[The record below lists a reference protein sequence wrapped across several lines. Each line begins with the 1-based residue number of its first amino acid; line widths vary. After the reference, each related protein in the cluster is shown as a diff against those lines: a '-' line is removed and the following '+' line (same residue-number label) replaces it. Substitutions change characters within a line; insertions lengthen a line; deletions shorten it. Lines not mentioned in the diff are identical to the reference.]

1 MAKSVETLEK
11 SFKTKAKPVN
21 PAKKKNLFSW
31 GLLAPVLFFFILMSV
46 LPTIWM
52 FGLAF
57 YDYTLTSAKKAEFI
71 GFRNFFD
78 FLANQQL
85 SGAVSRTFIFLI
97 CAVLLQTFLGI
108 LIGVLFWKN
117 DKMPGRRLALTLF
130 FSPMVVT
137 PIATSLFWKFI
148 LDPTLGVINYFAESL
163 GFARFDTLTDQVLAF
178 PTLVLVDTWMWTPFM
193 TLMTLAALGSVP
205 KAELEAA
212 QVDRLPL
219 HRLITTV
226 IWPHAKFILGLGI
239 LLRTIDAFKTM
250 DLAYVMTGGGPGD
263 RTELIAV
270 SLYRFAFKSFKL
282 GYATA
287 VSVFLMFIAIALTS
301 IYLYILNARKKA
313 EE

>member
-11 SFKTKAKPVN
+11 SFKAKAKPVN
-21 PAKKKNLFSW
+21 PNKKKNLFSW

-57 YDYTLTSAKKAEFI
+57 YDYTLTSAKKAQFI
-71 GFRNFFD
+71 GFKNFFD

-130 FSPMVVT
+130 FTPMVVT

-148 LDPTLGVINYFAESL
+148 LDPTLGVINYFVEVL
-163 GFARFDTLTDQVLAF
+163 GFARSVSYTHLTL
-178 PTLVLVDTWMWTPFM
+178 PT
-193 TLMTLAALGSVP
+193 
-205 KAELEAA
+205 KA
-212 QVDRLPL
+212 
-219 HRLITTV
+219 
-226 IWPHAKFILGLGI
+226 
-239 LLRTIDAFKTM
+239 
-250 DLAYVMTGGGPGD
+250 
-263 RTELIAV
+263 
-270 SLYRFAFKSFKL
+270 
-282 GYATA
+282 
-287 VSVFLMFIAIALTS
+287 
-301 IYLYILNARKKA
+301 
-313 EE
+313 

>member
-1 MAKSVETLEK
+1 
-11 SFKTKAKPVN
+11 
-21 PAKKKNLFSW
+21 
-31 GLLAPVLFFFILMSV
+31 
-46 LPTIWM
+46 
-52 FGLAF
+52 
-57 YDYTLTSAKKAEFI
+57 
-71 GFRNFFD
+71 
-78 FLANQQL
+78 
-85 SGAVSRTFIFLI
+85 
-97 CAVLLQTFLGI
+97 

-130 FSPMVVT
+130 FTPMVVT

-148 LDPTLGVINYFAESL
+148 LDPTLGVINYLVSVL
-163 GFARFDTLTDQVLAF
+163 GFERFDTLTDQTLAF
-178 PTLVLVDTWMWTPFM
+178 PTLVFVDTWMWTPFM

-212 QVDRLPL
+212 QVDRLPIT
-219 HRLITTV
+219 RLIRTV

-282 GYATA
+282 GYSSA

-313 EE
+313 EA

>member
-21 PAKKKNLFSW
+21 PNKKKNLFSW

-57 YDYTLTSAKKAEFI
+57 YDYTLTSANKAKFI

-130 FSPMVVT
+130 FTPMVVT

-148 LDPTLGVINYFAESL
+148 LEPSLGVINYFASSL
-163 GFARFDTLTDQVLAF
+163 GFARFDLLTDQALAF

-219 HRLITTV
+219 HTLISTV

>member
-57 YDYTLTSAKKAEFI
+57 YDYTLTSAKKAQFI
-71 GFRNFFD
+71 GFKNFFD

-301 IYLYILNARKKA
+301 LYLYILNARKKA

>member
-11 SFKTKAKPVN
+11 SIKDAPKAKKPESN
-21 PAKKKNLFSW
+21 KNWFSW

-57 YDYTLTSAKKAEFI
+57 YDYTLTSANKPKLI
-71 GFRNFFD
+71 GFKNFAD

-85 SGAVSRTFIFLI
+85 AGSVSRTFIFLL
-97 CAVLLQTFLGI
+97 CAVIIQTLLGI

-130 FSPMVVT
+130 FTPMVVT

-148 LDPTLGVINYFAESL
+148 LDPTLGVINYFASVL
-163 GFARFDTLTDQVLAF
+163 GFERFDTLTDATLAF
-178 PTLVLVDTWMWTPFM
+178 PTLVFVDTWMWTPFM

-212 QVDRLPL
+212 QVDRLPIF
-219 HRLITTV
+219 RLIRTV

-282 GYATA
+282 GYSSA

-313 EE
+313 EA

>member
-11 SFKTKAKPVN
+11 SIKDVPKAKKPES
-21 PAKKKNLFSW
+21 KKNWFSW

-46 LPTIWM
+46 VPTIWM

-57 YDYTLTSAKKAEFI
+57 YDYTLTSANKPKLI
-71 GFRNFFD
+71 GFKNFVD

-85 SGAVSRTFIFLI
+85 AGSVSRTFIFLL
-97 CAVLLQTFLGI
+97 CAVVLQTLLGI

-117 DKMPGRRLALTLF
+117 DKMPGRRFALTLF
-130 FSPMVVT
+130 FTPMVVT

-148 LDPTLGVINYFAESL
+148 LDPTLVF
-163 GFARFDTLTDQVLAF
+163 
-178 PTLVLVDTWMWTPFM
+178 VDTWMWTPFM

-212 QVDRLPL
+212 QVDRLPIF
-219 HRLITTV
+219 RLIRTV

-282 GYATA
+282 GYSSA

-301 IYLYILNARKKA
+301 IYLYILNAKKKSEA
-313 EE
+313 

>member
-11 SFKTKAKPVN
+11 SFKQTPKPVD

-31 GLLAPVLFFFILMSV
+31 GLLVPVLFFFILMSV

-57 YDYTLTSAKKAEFI
+57 YDYTLTSAKKAQFI

-97 CAVLLQTFLGI
+97 CAVILQTFLGI

-130 FSPMVVT
+130 FTPMVVT

-163 GFARFDTLTDQVLAF
+163 GFARFDSLTDQFLAF

-219 HRLITTV
+219 HRLISTV

-263 RTELIAV
+263 RTELIAI

>member
-11 SFKTKAKPVN
+11 SFKQTPKPVD

-31 GLLAPVLFFFILMSV
+31 GLLVPVLFFFILMSV

-57 YDYTLTSAKKAEFI
+57 YDYTLTSAKKAQFI

-97 CAVLLQTFLGI
+97 CAVILQTFLGI

-130 FSPMVVT
+130 FTPMVVT

-163 GFARFDTLTDQVLAF
+163 GFARFDSLTDQFLAF

-193 TLMTLAALGSVP
+193 TLMTFAALGSVP

-219 HRLITTV
+219 HRLISTV

-263 RTELIAV
+263 RTELIAI

>member
-1 MAKSVETLEK
+1 
-11 SFKTKAKPVN
+11 
-21 PAKKKNLFSW
+21 
-31 GLLAPVLFFFILMSV
+31 MSV

-71 GFRNFFD
+71 GFKNFFD

>member
-71 GFRNFFD
+71 GFKNFYD

>member
-1 MAKSVETLEK
+1 
-11 SFKTKAKPVN
+11 
-21 PAKKKNLFSW
+21 
-31 GLLAPVLFFFILMSV
+31 
-46 LPTIWM
+46 
-52 FGLAF
+52 
-57 YDYTLTSAKKAEFI
+57 
-71 GFRNFFD
+71 
-78 FLANQQL
+78 
-85 SGAVSRTFIFLI
+85 
-97 CAVLLQTFLGI
+97 
-108 LIGVLFWKN
+108 
-117 DKMPGRRLALTLF
+117 
-130 FSPMVVT
+130 
-137 PIATSLFWKFI
+137 
-148 LDPTLGVINYFAESL
+148 
-163 GFARFDTLTDQVLAF
+163 
-178 PTLVLVDTWMWTPFM
+178 M

-219 HRLITTV
+219 TRLITTV

-282 GYATA
+282 GYSSA

-313 EE
+313 EQ

>member
-11 SFKTKAKPVN
+11 SFKTKAKSVN
-21 PAKKKNLFSW
+21 PNKKKNLFSW

>member
-1 MAKSVETLEK
+1 VAKSVETLEK
-11 SFKTKAKPVN
+11 SIMDAPV
-21 PAKKKNLFSW
+21 PKKVETKKNFFSW

-46 LPTIWM
+46 VPTVWM

-57 YDYTLTSAKKAEFI
+57 YDYTLTSAKNPSFV
-71 GFRNFFD
+71 GFDNFFT

-97 CAVLLQTFLGI
+97 CSVIIQTFLGI

-117 DKMPGRRLALTLF
+117 DKMPARRLALTLF
-130 FSPMVVT
+130 FTPMVVT

-148 LDPTLGVINYFAESL
+148 LDPTLGVINYFAVSL
-163 GFARFDTLTDQVLAF
+163 GFARFDFLTDQVLAF

-212 QVDRLPL
+212 RVDRLPIKT
-219 HRLITTV
+219 LITTV

-263 RTELIAV
+263 RTELIAI
-270 SLYRFAFKSFKL
+270 SLYRFSFKSFKL
-282 GYATA
+282 GYSSA
-287 VSVFLMFIAIALTS
+287 VSVFLLFIAIALTS

-313 EE
+313 EK

>member
-1 MAKSVETLEK
+1 MAKSVETLEQSIK
-11 SFKTKAKPVN
+11 DVPKARKLESRKTW
-21 PAKKKNLFSW
+21 LSW

-46 LPTIWM
+46 LPTVWM

-57 YDYTLTSAKKAEFI
+57 YDYTLTSAQSPRFV
-71 GFRNFFD
+71 GFANFRD
-78 FLANQQL
+78 FLANRAL
-85 SGAVSRTFIFLI
+85 AAAVSRTLIFVLS
-97 CAVLLQTFLGI
+97 AVLLQTILGI

-117 DKMPGRRLALTLF
+117 DKMPGRRLALTLLF
-130 FSPMVVT
+130 TPMVVT

-148 LDPTLGVINYFAESL
+148 LDPTLGVLNFFVSTF
-163 GFARFDTLTDQVLAF
+163 GFDRIDTLSSTTLAF
-178 PTLVLVDTWMWTPFM
+178 PTLVFVDTWMWTPFM

-212 QVDRLPL
+212 RVDRLPL
-219 HRLITTV
+219 TRLIRTV
-226 IWPHAKFILGLGI
+226 IWPHAKFILGLGL
-239 LLRTIDAFKTM
+239 LLRIIDAFKTM

-282 GYATA
+282 GYSSA
-287 VSVFLMFIAIALTS
+287 VSVFLLFVAIALTA
-301 IYLYILNARKKA
+301 IYLYVLNARKKA

>member
-1 MAKSVETLEK
+1 MAKSVETLERSIK
-11 SFKTKAKPVN
+11 DAPK
-21 PAKKKNLFSW
+21 PAKQETKKNFFSW

-46 LPTIWM
+46 VPTVWM

-57 YDYTLTSAKKAEFI
+57 YDYTLTSANKPKLI
-71 GFRNFFD
+71 GFKNFTD

-85 SGAVSRTFIFLI
+85 AGAVSRTFVFLI
-97 CAVLLQTFLGI
+97 AAVILQTLLGI

-117 DKMPGRRLALTLF
+117 DKMPGRRLALTLLF
-130 FSPMVVT
+130 TPMVVT

-148 LDPTLGVINYFAESL
+148 LDPTLGVVNYLASL
-163 GFARFDTLTDQVLAF
+163 IGFERFDLLTDQTLAF

-212 QVDRLPL
+212 SVDRLPIT
-219 HRLITTV
+219 RLISTV

-239 LLRTIDAFKTM
+239 LLRSIDAFKTM

-263 RTELIAV
+263 RTELIAI

-282 GYATA
+282 GYSSA
-287 VSVFLMFIAIALTS
+287 VSVFLLFIAIALTS

-313 EE
+313 EG

>member
-1 MAKSVETLEK
+1 MAKGVETLEK
-11 SFKTKAKPVN
+11 SFKTSKKPSN
-21 PAKKKNLFSW
+21 PVKKKSLFSW

-57 YDYTLTSAKKAEFI
+57 YDYTLTSANKAKFV

-148 LDPTLGVINYFAESL
+148 LDPTLGIINYFAQSL
-163 GFARFDTLTDQVLAF
+163 GFARFDTLTDQFLAF

-282 GYATA
+282 GYSSA

-301 IYLYILNARKKA
+301 IYLYILNARKKV

>member
-11 SFKTKAKPVN
+11 SFKTSKKPSS

-57 YDYTLTSAKKAEFI
+57 YDYTLTSANKAKFV

-148 LDPTLGVINYFAESL
+148 LDPTLGIINYFAQSL
-163 GFARFDTLTDQVLAF
+163 GFARFDTLTDQFLAF

-282 GYATA
+282 GYSSA

-301 IYLYILNARKKA
+301 IYLYILNARKKV

>member
-11 SFKTKAKPVN
+11 SFKQTPKPVN

-57 YDYTLTSAKKAEFI
+57 YDYTLTSAKQAQFI
-71 GFRNFFD
+71 GFKNFFD

-130 FSPMVVT
+130 FTPMVVT

-148 LDPTLGVINYFAESL
+148 LDPTLGIINYFAESL
-163 GFARFDTLTDQVLAF
+163 GFARFDSLTDQALAF

-219 HRLITTV
+219 HRLIATV

-263 RTELIAV
+263 RTELIAI

-282 GYATA
+282 GYSSA
-287 VSVFLMFIAIALTS
+287 VSVFLMFIAIALTA

>member
-11 SFKTKAKPVN
+11 SFKTSKKPSN

-57 YDYTLTSAKKAEFI
+57 YDYTLTSANKAKFV

-148 LDPTLGVINYFAESL
+148 LDPTLGIINYFAQSL
-163 GFARFDTLTDQVLAF
+163 GFARFDTLTDQFLAF

-301 IYLYILNARKKA
+301 LYLYILNARKKA

>member
-1 MAKSVETLEK
+1 MAKNVETLEK
-11 SFKTKAKPVN
+11 SFKATNKKIN
-21 PAKKKNLFSW
+21 IEKKKNFFSW

-57 YDYTLTSAKKAEFI
+57 YDYTLTSAKKAQFI
-71 GFRNFFD
+71 GFKNFFD

-85 SGAVSRTFIFLI
+85 AGAVSRTFIFLI
-97 CAVLLQTFLGI
+97 CAVILQTFLGI

-117 DKMPGRRLALTLF
+117 DKMTGRRLALTLF
-130 FSPMVVT
+130 FTPMVVT

-148 LDPTLGVINYFAESL
+148 LDPTLGVINFFVETF
-163 GFARFDTLTDQVLAF
+163 GFARFDTLTDQFLAF

-282 GYATA
+282 GYSSA

-301 IYLYILNARKKA
+301 IYLYILNARKKV

>member
-71 GFRNFFD
+71 GFKNFFD

-282 GYATA
+282 LCHCSFSIFNVYRNR
-287 VSVFLMFIAIALTS
+287 SYFNLS
-301 IYLYILNARKKA
+301 IYF
-313 EE
+313 EC

>member
-11 SFKTKAKPVN
+11 SFKTKAKPAN

-57 YDYTLTSAKKAEFI
+57 YDYTLTSAKKAQFI
-71 GFRNFFD
+71 GFKNFFD

-301 IYLYILNARKKA
+301 LYLYILNARKKA

>member
-11 SFKTKAKPVN
+11 SFKTSKKPSA

-57 YDYTLTSAKKAEFI
+57 YDYTLTSANKAKFV

-148 LDPTLGVINYFAESL
+148 LDPTLGIINYFAQSL
-163 GFARFDTLTDQVLAF
+163 GFARFDTLTDQFLAF

-301 IYLYILNARKKA
+301 LYLYILNARKKA